1 MGRVGFLSRVS
12 QRENGGL
19 NGHPERRLPNTLN
32 VSLPGIQAGDL
43 LGSLKDVAA
52 SAGAACAAGKA
63 EPSHVLRAMG
73 LSDEEALSSVRL
85 SLGRF
90 TSRQEVAAAAKDLL
104 RSATTLVASADP
116 AQRAGGKEA
125 TGERTLPHRR

>member
-1 MGRVGFLSRVS
+1 M
-12 QRENGGL
+12 
-19 NGHPERRLPNTLN
+19 
-32 VSLPGIQAGDL
+32 
-43 LGSLKDVAA
+43 LGSSKEVAA
-52 SAGAACAAGKA
+52 SAGAACAAGKS

-90 TSRQEVAAAAKDLL
+90 TSREEVAAAAKDLL
-104 RSATTLVASADP
+104 RSATTLVDSADM
-116 AQRAGGKEA
+116 ARRVGGKEA